1 MHSSKPAA
9 RKRNVLSQ
17 DQLGEIQEAFT
28 LFDSESKGALDARE
42 LKAAVRAMG
51 FDVKKE
57 QVRKMML
64 EVGKETNQLVNLTDF
79 TEMLRPRMHEKGS
92 REELMKIFQ
101 LFDDNRSGKITLRD
115 LKRVATEIGESITED
130 ELKEMLGEA
139 DRDGDGALNFDEF
152 YRVMRYR
159 NDDPVGYWS
168 DSE

>member
-57 QVRKMML
+57 LVRKMML

>member
-1 MHSSKPAA
+1 MHSTKTGSQ
-9 RKRNVLSQ
+9 KRNILTQ
-17 DQLGEIQEAFT
+17 DQLDELQEAFT
-28 LFDSESKGALDARE
+28 LFDSENKGSLDARE

-64 EVGKETNQLVNLTDF
+64 EVGKETNQLVTFNDF

-92 REELMKIFQ
+92 REEVMKIFQ
-101 LFDDNRSGKITLRD
+101 LFDDNHSGKITVRD
-115 LKRVATEIGESITED
+115 LKRVAAEIGETVAEE
-130 ELKEMLGEA
+130 ELRDMLAEA
-139 DRDGDGALNFDEF
+139 DRDGDGGLNFEEF

-159 NDDPVGYWS
+159 NDDPVGCWS